1 MTLPFSSSSISNNL
15 SGVKNVKKNDNE
27 KLVNAEKEDYSGYT
41 DEKQSG
47 LSFQKRLKA
56 TLRK

>member
-27 KLVNAEKEDYSGYT
+27 KLVNAEKEDYWGYT
-41 DEKQSG
+41 DEKQSE
-47 LSFQKRLKA
+47 LRL
-56 TLRK
+56 